1 MNHPSLRFWRNNRRL
16 ASLVMG
22 TLLLIIAFPA
32 YAKYEPKDRK
42 QASGYSS
49 GGGTR
54 TGCKSDSIPLTLLA
68 PNTFVGKTASLRP
81 MFAWYSSNP
90 AKVRFRLYE
99 FQSAKR
105 VKRIGESTEIPSIA
119 GINKLKLPNDYPE
132 LTVGKKYF
140 WQIAHNNCGRVPI
153 VNRAEFTVVNPPSI
167 AKKKFTTI
175 PEAVNY
181 YGENELWYEALEEA
195 LKTETDGK
203 SNKAASILI
212 KELALAEML
221 TGSEDEIKIIK
232 RRVDDLEKISL
243 PKYKP
248 KNRKPASGYSRSGC
262 CR

>member
-22 TLLLIIAFPA
+22 TLLLITAFPA

-68 PNTFVGKTASLRP
+68 PNTFVGKTTSLRP
-81 MFAWYSSNP
+81 MLAWYSSNP
-90 AKVRFRLYE
+90 GKVRFRLYE

-105 VKRIGESTEIPSIA
+105 VKRIGESKEIPSIA

-140 WQIAHNNCGRVPI
+140 WQIAHNCGSDKI
-153 VNRAEFTVVNPPSI
+153 VNRAEFIVVNPESI
-167 AKKKFTTI
+167 ANNKFTTI

-181 YGENELWYEALEEA
+181 YGGNELWYEALEGA
-195 LKTETDGK
+195 LKNEADGK
-203 SNKAASILI
+203 SNQTLSVLI
-212 KELALAEML
+212 QELALAEML
-221 TGSEDEIKIIK
+221 IGTDIEIKMIK
-232 RRVDDLEKISL
+232 KRIGNLKEISQDIE
-243 PKYKP
+243 
-248 KNRKPASGYSRSGC
+248 NR
-262 CR
+262 

>member
-1 MNHPSLRFWRNNRRL
+1 
-16 ASLVMG
+16 MG

-42 QASGYSS
+42 QASGHSR
-49 GGGTR
+49 GGGSR
-54 TGCKSDSIPLTLLA
+54 TGCKPGSIPLTLLA

-81 MFAWYSSNP
+81 MLAWYSSNP
-90 AKVRFRLYE
+90 GKVQFRLYE

-105 VKRIGESTEIPSIA
+105 VKRIGESKEIPSIA

-167 AKKKFTTI
+167 VKKKFTTI

-181 YGENELWYEALEEA
+181 YGGNELWYEALEGA
-195 LKTETDGK
+195 LKNEADGK
-203 SNKAASILI
+203 SNQTLSVLI
-212 KELALAEML
+212 QELALAEML
-221 TGSEDEIKIIK
+221 IGTDIEIKMIK
-232 RRVDDLEKISL
+232 KRIGNLKKISQDIG
-243 PKYKP
+243 
-248 KNRKPASGYSRSGC
+248 NR
-262 CR
+262 